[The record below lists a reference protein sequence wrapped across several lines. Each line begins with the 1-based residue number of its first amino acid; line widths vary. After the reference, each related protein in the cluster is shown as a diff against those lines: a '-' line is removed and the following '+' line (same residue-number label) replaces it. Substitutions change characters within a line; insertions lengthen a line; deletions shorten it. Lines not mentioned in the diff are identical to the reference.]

1 MESNDVSDLIRR
13 FFSAFLSGDRKTLEG
28 LMSDDFTFNSPL
40 DDHINKAAYFERCFP
55 NGDKF
60 SSQQIEKLF
69 VSGNEAFVRYRAEL
83 KDGSKFRNTEYFRL
97 EGNKLK
103 EVDVYFG
110 RPFSEGASEK
120 E

>member
-1 MESNDVSDLIRR
+1 MERNDISDLVRK
-13 FFSAFLSGDRKTLEG
+13 FFSAFLSGDRNTVEG

-40 DDHINKAAYFERCFP
+40 DHHLHKAAYFERCFP
-55 NGDKF
+55 NRDKF

-83 KDGSKFRNTEYFRL
+83 KDGSKFRNTEFFRF

-110 RPFSEGASEK
+110 SPLSEDA
-120 E
+120 